1 MRFVVRGKPEPAG
14 SKRGF
19 VVAGHVNIVDAN
31 KKAKPWQV
39 EVKAAAIEAA
49 KSVGLLPYEGPVIAH
64 FEFEYRRPAS
74 HYNSKGRLN
83 ALGRRTIHKITKP
96 DTLKLARAIEDAL
109 TGIVYRDDAQIV
121 RELIEKRY
129 GQENRVVIE
138 INPVAQV
145 MTDEQGAE

>member
-1 MRFVVRGKPEPAG
+1 MRFVVRGKPQPAG
-14 SKRGF
+14 SKKGF

-31 KKAKPWQV
+31 AKAKPWKA
-39 EVKAAAIEAA
+39 EVKAAAMEHMF
-49 KSVGLLPYEGPVIAH
+49 GPRLLEGPVIAH

-96 DTLKLARAIEDAL
+96 DALKLARAIEDAL

-129 GQENRVVIE
+129 GQEDRVIVE